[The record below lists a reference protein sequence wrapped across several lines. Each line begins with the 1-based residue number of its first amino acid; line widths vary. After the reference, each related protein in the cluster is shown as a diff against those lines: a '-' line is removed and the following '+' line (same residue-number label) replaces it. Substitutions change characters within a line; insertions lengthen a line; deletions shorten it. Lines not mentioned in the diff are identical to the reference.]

1 MKTISKLFL
10 LIIFA
15 FSVFAFSLDAFG
27 QKPNSTE
34 LKETKNSA
42 AEGVSGLSEILRAER
57 EYNEAFMSPSVE
69 SVDKL
74 HTDDF
79 FTTSENPART
89 TSKTDILN
97 YLKNFGTR
105 AGTVSSVNTLDL
117 KVRFYGSTAVATG
130 IWKTTAIS
138 QNSKE
143 VNKSERFTRV
153 WVKEKA
159 RWRLAASHY
168 STAFEPPVQQ

>member
-15 FSVFAFSLDAFG
+15 FSLDAFG
-27 QKPNSTE
+27 QKPNSIE
-34 LKETKNSA
+34 PKETKSSA
-42 AEGVSGLSEILRAER
+42 AEVVSGLSEILRAER
-57 EYNEAFMSPSVE
+57 EYNAAFMSPGVE
-69 SVDKL
+69 SVEKL

-79 FTTSENPART
+79 FTTSETPART
-89 TSKTDILN
+89 TSKTDIMN

-105 AGTVSSVNTLDL
+105 VGAVITINTIDL

-153 WVKEKA
+153 WVKEND

-168 STAFEPPVQQ
+168 STAFEPPVEQ

>member
-1 MKTISKLFL
+1 MEIISKFFL

-15 FSVFAFSLDAFG
+15 FPLNAFG
-27 QKPNSTE
+27 QKTINTE
-34 LKETKNSA
+34 LKETKTS
-42 AEGVSGLSEILRAER
+42 ETECISSLCEILRKER
-57 EYNEAFMSPSVE
+57 EYNEAFISPSEE
-69 SVDKL
+69 SVDRL

-117 KVRFYGSTAVATG
+117 KVRFYGQTAVATG

-138 QNSKE
+138 QHSKE
-143 VNKSERFTRV
+143 VNKSERFTRI
-153 WVKEKA
+153 WVKENE

-168 STAFEPPVQQ
+168 STAFEPPAQQ

>member
-1 MKTISKLFL
+1 MKTTLKFLL
-10 LIIFA
+10 LIIF
-15 FSVFAFSLDAFG
+15 SCSLNTSG
-27 QKPNSTE
+27 QKT
-34 LKETKNSA
+34 ETKDTKNPA
-42 AEGVSGLSEILRAER
+42 AECASALCEVQQAER
-57 EYNEAFMSPSVE
+57 EYKEVFVSPSAE
-69 SVDKL
+69 LFDKL

-89 TSKTDILN
+89 TAKADILN

-105 AGTVSSVNTLDL
+105 AGTVSTVNTSDL
-117 KVRFYGSTAVATG
+117 KVRVYGTTAVATG

-138 QNSKE
+138 TNSKE

-153 WVKEKA
+153 WVKETNG
-159 RWRLAASHY
+159 WRLAASHY

>member
-1 MKTISKLFL
+1 MKTSAKFFW

-15 FSVFAFSLDAFG
+15 FTLNTSG
-27 QKPNSTE
+27 QEINNAES
-34 LKETKNSA
+34 KETKNSTKC
-42 AEGVSGLSEILRAER
+42 VSDLCEVLQAER
-57 EYNEAFMSPSVE
+57 EYIDAFRSPTLE
-69 SVDKL
+69 LVDKL

-89 TSKTDILN
+89 TLKTDIMS
-97 YLKNFGTR
+97 YIKTFGTR
-105 AGTVSSVNTLDL
+105 VGAVITVHTTDL
-117 KVRFYGSTAVATG
+117 KVRLYGQTAVTTG
-130 IWKTTAIS
+130 IWKTSAQT
-138 QNSKE
+138 QNGNP

>member
-10 LIIFA
+10 LIILV
-15 FSVFAFSLDAFG
+15 FSVSVFSLKAFG
-27 QKPNSTE
+27 QKPNSIE
-34 LKETKNSA
+34 LKETKSS
-42 AEGVSGLSEILRAER
+42 ETECVSTLCEILRAER
-57 EYNEAFMSPSVE
+57 EYNEAFIAPGVE

-105 AGTVSSVNTLDL
+105 AGTVSSINTLDL
-117 KVRFYGSTAVATG
+117 KVRFYGQTAVATG

-153 WVKEKA
+153 WVKENE

-168 STAFEPPVQQ
+168 STAFEPLKQQ